1 LFKVRTQGF
10 VHCLPG
16 QSRPQ
21 KFCRHQSHT
30 LECTFA

>member
-16 QSRPQ
+16 QSCPQ
-21 KFCRHQSHT
+21 KFCQHQSHT